1 MMMRKSLKDPLT
13 KEGKK
18 KNNKISVFWDP
29 YCTDVMAC
37 DYTYETVKDM
47 SSSGLWIRKDSQLCP
62 TLNQELL
69 IFI

>member
-1 MMMRKSLKDPLT
+1 MMMMRKSLKDPLT

-18 KNNKISVFWDP
+18 KNNKIPVFWDP

-37 DYTYETVKDM
+37 DYMKDM

-62 TLNQELL
+62 TLIQELL